1 MNPSRR
7 LLAVWLLA
15 LCLPAVIPALL
26 TGCQPVKPV
35 APPVVSTTGC
45 TAFSLIVLTEAEAQA
60 APLSLLVKIR
70 AHNNAFKALCVKK

>member
-1 MNPSRR
+1 MKPSRR
-7 LLAVWLLA
+7 LLAVWLIA
-15 LCLPAVIPALL
+15 LTLPAAVPAILA
-26 TGCQPVKPV
+26 GCQTVKPV
-35 APPVVSTTGC
+35 APTVVSTTGC